1 MWLERTNLV
10 FDGKTLKLLVD
21 DTFLID
27 ALRDESQSAS
37 SLLLEPK
44 LVTHHGQFV
53 VEGVYSV
60 VELRAILHS
69 THPLA

>member
-1 MWLERTNLV
+1 M

-27 ALRDESQSAS
+27 ALYDESQSAS
-37 SLLLEPK
+37 SLLLESK

-53 VEGVYSV
+53 VKGVYLV